1 MRAAPSSTNGWV
13 SRDPRTSMH
22 KLAGDGFLRFCHPD
36 AAPG

>member
-13 SRDPRTSMH
+13 SRSPDEYVH